1 VSRPG
6 QAPGRG
12 ATVEVVIETQPFG
25 RTGHDSTR
33 VIFGAAAL
41 GAMSQDRADQTL
53 ETVREFGVNHLD
65 TAASYG
71 DSELR
76 LAPFL
81 ADHRDEVFLAT
92 KTGERTASAARRELE
107 RSLDRL
113 GVDQVDLIQ
122 LHNLVEADEWEVAF
136 APGGVVEA
144 MVDAREEC
152 LVRFIGVTGHGLR
165 IAEQHRAS
173 IERFAFDSVLLP
185 YNHLVRRDPHYRAES
200 EALIET
206 CAEREIAVQT
216 IKSIARRRWPEG
228 STDRRFAWYQ
238 PLPAGPALERAVA
251 YVLGWPN
258 LFLNTSSDATLL
270 RATLEAASTPAP
282 VPSDEAMDADVRD
295 HEMAPLFDGSEL
307 ERI

>member
-1 VSRPG
+1 M
-6 QAPGRG
+6 
-12 ATVEVVIETQPFG
+12 IEQLAFG

-71 DSELR
+71 ESELR

-92 KTGERTASAARRELE
+92 KTGERDGAAARRELE

-122 LHNLVEADEWEVAF
+122 LHNLVEPGEWDVAF

-144 MVDAREEC
+144 MVLAREER
-152 LVRFIGVTGHGLR
+152 LVRFIGVTGHGVR
-165 IAEQHRAS
+165 VAERHRAS

-185 YNHLVRRDPHYRAES
+185 YNHLMLRNPVYRAEA
-200 EALIET
+200 EALIAT
-206 CAEREIAVQT
+206 CVERGIAVQT
-216 IKSIARRRWPEG
+216 IKSVARRRWPEG

-238 PLPAGPALERAVA
+238 PLPSGPALARAVA
-251 YVLGWPN
+251 FVLARPN

-270 RATLEAASTPAP
+270 RATLEAASQRRPLPTDAEL
-282 VPSDEAMDADVRD
+282 DEDVREL
-295 HEMAPLFDGSEL
+295 EMTPLFDGAEL